1 MKRLPTL
8 TPKKVAQVLERR
20 GFVLQ
25 RVKESHHCY
34 KYPSKP
40 ELKVVV
46 PFHGRDIKRPL
57 LYAIIKQADM
67 TAEEFLDLL

>member
-8 TPKKVAQVLERR
+8 TPKKVAQALERR

-25 RVKESHHCY
+25 RIKGSHHCY
-34 KYPSKP
+34 KYPSRP
-40 ELKVVV
+40 EIKVVV
-46 PFHGRDIKRPL
+46 PFHGKDIKRPL

-67 TAEEFLDLL
+67 TVEEFLDLL

>member
-8 TPKKVAQVLERR
+8 TPKKVAQALVHS

-25 RVKESHHCY
+25 RIKGSHHCY

-40 ELKVVV
+40 EIKVIV
-46 PFHGRDIKRPL
+46 PFHGKDIKRPL

-67 TAEEFLDLL
+67 TVEEFLDLL

>member
-25 RVKESHHCY
+25 RVKGSHHCY

-46 PFHGRDIKRPL
+46 PFHAKDIKRPL

-67 TAEEFLDLL
+67 TVEEFLDLL